1 LANRLDGLRK
11 KSVELVEE
19 KKTLSNQSDS
29 LQFDFGIVEE
39 LSAGLSD
46 EDAVGYLLGHEK
58 VLSSEIRQTAGNIDD
73 NASQRREKVVE
84 VDSYIESLE
93 DNLSK
98 LEQMKTISD
107 LGNSERNNTRTEK
120 RIGELQE
127 IKELLEEETENNSL
141 KKIISESGMIN
152 QILDKPG
159 MVIDT
164 FENSK
169 EKQQLICNYANQWRE
184 KLSDD
189 EFYAL
194 KDYTREEPNYYK
206 NINKKLRGK
215 ALFFEDGNRER
226 ADLIHN
232 ALQKAEVPVS
242 CTVYR
247 GGPPEML
254 GKYRNITDDELVG
267 KVLLD
272 KGFMSTSTIKGSEF
286 GGNVKLEIYV
296 PAGAK
301 GAYLSSGISA
311 VGQGE
316 HELLFDK
323 GCRMK
328 IVSVSYDIWN
338 NRIIH
343 ARMM

>member
-1 LANRLDGLRK
+1 MANRIDGLHK
-11 KSVELVEE
+11 KSVELVDE
-19 KKTLSNQSDS
+19 KKTLSTQSDS
-29 LQFDFGIVEE
+29 LHFDFGIIEE

-46 EDAVGYLLGHEK
+46 EDDVGHLLEHEK
-58 VLSSEIRQTAGNIDD
+58 VLTSEIKQTD
-73 NASQRREKVVE
+73 NAIDGNVGKRREKIVE

-107 LGNSERNNTRTEK
+107 LGNDERSSERTEK

-141 KKIISESGMIN
+141 ERITRESGVIN

-159 MVIDT
+159 MVIES
-164 FENSK
+164 FENSE
-169 EKQQLICNYANQWRE
+169 EKQRLICRVANQWIM
-184 KLSDD
+184 KLSDA
-189 EFYAL
+189 EFNAL

-226 ADLIHN
+226 AALIHN
-232 ALQKAEVPVS
+232 ALQKAEVPS
-242 CTVYR
+242 PCTVYR
-247 GGPPEML
+247 GGPPDIL
-254 GKYRNITDDELVG
+254 GKYKNMTDDELVG
-267 KVLLD
+267 KILLD
-272 KGFMSTSTIKGSEF
+272 KGFMSTSTVKGSEF
-286 GGNVKLEIYV
+286 GGSVKLEIHV
-296 PAGAK
+296 PAGAR
-301 GAYLSSGISA
+301 GAYLSNGISA
-311 VGQGE
+311 IGQGE
-316 HELLFDK
+316 HEMLFDK

-328 IVSVSYDIWN
+328 ITGVSYDIWN
-338 NRIIH
+338 NRIIY

>member
-1 LANRLDGLRK
+1 MANRLDILRK

-29 LQFDFGIVEE
+29 LQFDFGIIEE

-46 EDAVGYLLGHEK
+46 EDAVGHLLEHEK
-58 VLSSEIRQTAGNIDD
+58 VLSSEIKQTADDIDD
-73 NASQRREKVVE
+73 NDSQRHGEVVE

-98 LEQMKTISD
+98 LEQMKNISD
-107 LGNSERNNTRTEK
+107 LGNSERSSTRTEK
-120 RIGELQE
+120 RISELQE
-127 IKELLEEETENNSL
+127 IRKLLEEESGNNSF
-141 KKIISESGMIN
+141 KKIISESGVIN

-159 MVIDT
+159 MVIET
-164 FENSK
+164 FENSE
-169 EKQQLICNYANQWRE
+169 EKQRLICNVATQWRE

-189 EFYAL
+189 EINAI

-215 ALFFEDGNRER
+215 TLFFDEGNRDR
-226 ADLIHN
+226 ATLIHN
-232 ALQKAEVPVS
+232 ALQKAEVPIP

-247 GGPPEML
+247 GGPPDIL
-254 GKYRNITDDELVG
+254 GKYKNMTDDELVG

-272 KGFMSTSTIKGSEF
+272 KGFMSTSTVKGSEF
-286 GGNVKLEIYV
+286 GGSVKLEIHV

-301 GAYLSSGISA
+301 GAYLSNGIS
-311 VGQGE
+311 VIGQGE
-316 HELLFDK
+316 HEMLFDK
-323 GCRMK
+323 GCRIK
-328 IVSVSYDIWN
+328 IIGVSYDMWN
-338 NRIIH
+338 NRIIR